1 MLHLVCAYNA
11 HMNTDP
17 FADARKRP
25 VNLSLNEDL
34 VLEAKALAGNLSA
47 KVEELLADYVQ
58 RERAAHAQRQRDA
71 DLACREWNAVLDA
84 HGSFADTYSP
94 L

>member
-1 MLHLVCAYNA
+1 MSNA
-11 HMNTDP
+11 TIS
-17 FADARKRP
+17 DARKRP
-25 VNLSLNEDL
+25 VNLTLNEEL
-34 VLEAKALAGNLSA
+34 VSEAKALAGNLSA

-58 RERAAHAQRQRDA
+58 REHAVRSQRQRDA
-71 DLACREWNAVLDA
+71 DIACREWNAVLDA